1 VQAYRKNDRDTAR
14 KYMRQVLLEDPSNVP
29 AWLWMSALVDDTQQ
43 QRECLE
49 RALTLDPNSEPAIRG
64 LKILR
69 LRETAEAV
77 SKKHEEEQA
86 VASPQPTQEQPSAH
100 EMDMAAQRH
109 AGRLGE
115 YLVEQG
121 LITRK
126 QLEMALDEQRLFWK
140 KSQGVR
146 APLGNILINNGILT
160 PQMLATALV
169 AQQHDKLHGRDK
181 QSPQYIGEYLVSSG
195 LVSEQ
200 QLESVLA
207 EQLRL
212 RQKGTTMLLGELLI
226 HAGYITREVLE
237 NILEHQRDELFSRFG
252 FED

>member
-1 VQAYRKNDRDTAR
+1 
-14 KYMRQVLLEDPSNVP
+14 MRQALLEDPTYVP
-29 AWLWMSALVDDTQQ
+29 AWLWMSALVDTVEQ

-49 RALTLDPNSEPAIRG
+49 RALALDPNSEPAIRG

-69 LRETAEAV
+69 LRETAEAKETAEARETARANAQNKQEPDQLV
-77 SKKHEEEQA
+77 EEQA
-86 VASPQPTQEQPSAH
+86 MLDDETQRQ
-100 EMDMAAQRH
+100 
-109 AGRLGE
+109 AGKLGE

-126 QLEMALDEQRLFWK
+126 QLEMALEEQRMFWK
-140 KSQGVR
+140 KTQGVR
-146 APLGNILINNGILT
+146 APLGNILINNGMLT

-169 AQQHDKLHGRDK
+169 TQQQDKLHGRDK
-181 QSPQYIGEYLVSSG
+181 QSPQYIGEYLVSRS
-195 LVSEQ
+195 LISPQ
-200 QLESVLA
+200 QLEVVLT

-226 HAGYITREVLE
+226 HAGYITREALE
-237 NILEHQRDELFSRFG
+237 TILEQQRDELFSRFG